1 MKKGRVKFFNT
12 KSLFGFIIDGQD
24 LHEYYVHAK
33 DLLEEV
39 KEGDVVVF
47 ETKELKRGPVAIR
60 VRKALPGE

>member
-1 MKKGRVKFFNT
+1 MKKGRVRFFNT
-12 KSLFGFIIDGQD
+12 KSLFGFITGEQEARD
-24 LHEYYVHAK
+24 YYVHAK